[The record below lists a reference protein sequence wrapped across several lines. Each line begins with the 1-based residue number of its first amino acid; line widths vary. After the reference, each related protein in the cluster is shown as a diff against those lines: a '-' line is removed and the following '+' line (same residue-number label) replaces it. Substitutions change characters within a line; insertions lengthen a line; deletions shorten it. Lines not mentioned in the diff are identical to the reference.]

1 MTEERVPAQVTREDA
16 KHYILLTLDRFRVM
30 TLHLADN
37 KSRLP
42 SALNGNEGGLDL
54 LYELEA
60 RDFYRNLMFLYTSD
74 IFEVLSSEGLRELLL
89 KCREL
94 SDRFCLKVRIAE
106 DIRVV
111 EDPPAGELSLSQTED
126 ADKESLWDSFL
137 GALQGEF
144 NEEPSIRSIFIDM
157 GLNLVPIVGQA
168 MDGRDIIACLDKLVR
183 QKRHQEIMVW
193 VTLVLTAIGCV
204 PGAGDVIKSIG
215 KAIIKGA
222 DDITITLL
230 KKLDAEDTYT
240 AFVKFRQT
248 LQASTE
254 EAVATINVWLK
265 KAENKYKETELAELL
280 STANECM
287 NKAVEFVQAKID
299 EFGWKVFGREDALQK
314 INKLSEFGI
323 DRQKKIIK
331 ILEESPEGTIAQLSN
346 LQKGNYG
353 EMKTDIDLEKDGR
366 YQRVSNFRVTS
377 LKDKGHHGIDGIYK
391 NMNPPPDFIIVES
404 KYLGAE
410 EAVNESFAPTMSKVK
425 NGRQMDFKWIE
436 KRLEGSIDDKKL
448 LKKIQKALQNNR
460 VASVA
465 AKIDKKGNIT
475 YYQLDADGKVITDG
489 VTNSPII
496 YNINKE

>member
-1 MTEERVPAQVTREDA
+1 
-16 KHYILLTLDRFRVM
+16 
-30 TLHLADN
+30 
-37 KSRLP
+37 
-42 SALNGNEGGLDL
+42 
-54 LYELEA
+54 
-60 RDFYRNLMFLYTSD
+60 
-74 IFEVLSSEGLRELLL
+74 
-89 KCREL
+89 
-94 SDRFCLKVRIAE
+94 
-106 DIRVV
+106 
-111 EDPPAGELSLSQTED
+111 
-126 ADKESLWDSFL
+126 
-137 GALQGEF
+137 
-144 NEEPSIRSIFIDM
+144 
-157 GLNLVPIVGQA
+157 
-168 MDGRDIIACLDKLVR
+168 
-183 QKRHQEIMVW
+183 
-193 VTLVLTAIGCV
+193 
-204 PGAGDVIKSIG
+204 
-215 KAIIKGA
+215 
-222 DDITITLL
+222 
-230 KKLDAEDTYT
+230 
-240 AFVKFRQT
+240 
-248 LQASTE
+248 
-254 EAVATINVWLK
+254 
-265 KAENKYKETELAELL
+265 
-280 STANECM
+280 M

-377 LKDKGHHGIDGIYK
+377 LTDKGHHGIDGIYK

-425 NGRQMDFKWIE
+425 NGRQMDSEWIKKNLLDSIADE
-436 KRLEGSIDDKKL
+436 QLLEEIRISIRRKRVD
-448 LKKIQKALQNNR
+448 
-460 VASVA
+460 SVA

>member
-1 MTEERVPAQVTREDA
+1 MTEERVPVQVTREEA
-16 KHYILLTLDRFRVM
+16 QHYILLTLDRFRVM

-60 RDFYRNLMFLYTSD
+60 RDFYSNLMFLYTSD

-94 SDRFCLKVRIAE
+94 SDRFCLKVRIPA

-111 EDPPAGELSLSQTED
+111 GESLTSEPTLSQAVD

-168 MDGRDIIACLDKLVR
+168 MDARDIIACLDKLVR

-222 DDITITLL
+222 DDITIALL
-230 KKLDAEDTYT
+230 KKLDAEDIHT

-254 EAVATINVWLK
+254 EAVATINGWIK
-265 KAENKYKETELAELL
+265 KTESRYKETELAELL
-280 STANECM
+280 STANEYI
-287 NKAVEFVQAKID
+287 NDAVEFVQAKVD
-299 EFGWKVFGREDALQK
+299 EFGWKVFGREDATAEV
-314 INKLSEFGI
+314 KLIGETDGGNTPQWSDSKYSSVWSKGGL
-323 DRQKKIIK
+323 DDIK
-331 ILEESPEGTIAQLSN
+331 IPQGISAEMFSDASKLIKESIGYISDDIVVQGSRASGTAKPTS
-346 LQKGNYG
+346 
-353 EMKTDIDLEKDGR
+353 DIDIA
-366 YQRVSNFRVTS
+366 VRVTS
-377 LKDKGHHGIDGIYK
+377 EKFDELIQKFFGTPNLGSAKERTMLHAIKTGKIQSGEAKLKGLRLELEEIFRMEVDISIIKQGGTFD
-391 NMNPPPDFIIVES
+391 NPPFIPFE
-404 KYLGAE
+404 
-410 EAVNESFAPTMSKVK
+410 
-425 NGRQMDFKWIE
+425 
-436 KRLEGSIDDKKL
+436 
-448 LKKIQKALQNNR
+448 
-460 VASVA
+460 
-465 AKIDKKGNIT
+465 
-475 YYQLDADGKVITDG
+475 
-489 VTNSPII
+489 
-496 YNINKE
+496 

>member
-1 MTEERVPAQVTREDA
+1 
-16 KHYILLTLDRFRVM
+16 
-30 TLHLADN
+30 
-37 KSRLP
+37 
-42 SALNGNEGGLDL
+42 
-54 LYELEA
+54 
-60 RDFYRNLMFLYTSD
+60 
-74 IFEVLSSEGLRELLL
+74 
-89 KCREL
+89 
-94 SDRFCLKVRIAE
+94 
-106 DIRVV
+106 
-111 EDPPAGELSLSQTED
+111 
-126 ADKESLWDSFL
+126 
-137 GALQGEF
+137 
-144 NEEPSIRSIFIDM
+144 
-157 GLNLVPIVGQA
+157 
-168 MDGRDIIACLDKLVR
+168 
-183 QKRHQEIMVW
+183 
-193 VTLVLTAIGCV
+193 
-204 PGAGDVIKSIG
+204 
-215 KAIIKGA
+215 
-222 DDITITLL
+222 
-230 KKLDAEDTYT
+230 
-240 AFVKFRQT
+240 
-248 LQASTE
+248 
-254 EAVATINVWLK
+254 
-265 KAENKYKETELAELL
+265 
-280 STANECM
+280 M

-410 EAVNESFAPTMSKVK
+410 EAVNESFVPTMSKVK

-460 VASVA
+460 VDSVA
-465 AKIDKKGNIT
+465 AQIDKKGNIT

>member
-1 MTEERVPAQVTREDA
+1 MTEERVPAQVTREEA

-60 RDFYRNLMFLYTSD
+60 RDFYRNLMSLYTSD

-111 EDPPAGELSLSQTED
+111 GDPSAGELPLSQTED

-144 NEEPSIRSIFIDM
+144 NEDPSVRSIFIDM
-157 GLNLVPIVGQA
+157 GLNLIPLVGQA
-168 MDGRDIIACLDKLVR
+168 MDARDIIACLDKLVR

-204 PGAGDVIKSIG
+204 PGAGDVTKAIG

-230 KKLDAEDTYT
+230 KKLDAEDIHT

-254 EAVATINVWLK
+254 EALNNLTIQ
-265 KAENKYKETELAELL
+265 E
-280 STANECM
+280 
-287 NKAVEFVQAKID
+287 
-299 EFGWKVFGREDALQK
+299 
-314 INKLSEFGI
+314 
-323 DRQKKIIK
+323 
-331 ILEESPEGTIAQLSN
+331 
-346 LQKGNYG
+346 
-353 EMKTDIDLEKDGR
+353 
-366 YQRVSNFRVTS
+366 
-377 LKDKGHHGIDGIYK
+377 
-391 NMNPPPDFIIVES
+391 
-404 KYLGAE
+404 YLGNIE
-410 EAVNESFAPTMSKVK
+410 NYKK
-425 NGRQMDFKWIE
+425 NGRGKE
-436 KRLEGSIDDKKL
+436 AT
-448 LKKIQKALQNNR
+448 KIQKKVRADVRRERINELRREGKSKIEAETLVDEWLRTQAALHNPDMS
-460 VASVA
+460 AGGSPFSVTGVGDA
-465 AKIDKKGNIT
+465 RINSSIGSQWRNGRATFLEMQIRESIKSIDPKDYTTIFLNVKLT
-475 YYQLDADGKVITDG
+475 T
-489 VTNSPII
+489 
-496 YNINKE
+496 E